1 MQCSMPSV
9 STRTDDTR
17 NVLTLSP
24 LLVLLEC
31 DVVALLN
38 MLVTLARS
46 LSMLLVGLPL
56 PLNFVTCAGVFGL
69 RSTGDI
75 DSGSSVNG
83 LVRMFDDSESPLAL
97 GRGRSEVF
105 VGF

>member
-1 MQCSMPSV
+1 MKCSTPSV
-9 STRTDDTR
+9 STRADNTR

-56 PLNFVTCAGVFGL
+56 PLSFVTCAGVFGL

-97 GRGRSEVF
+97 GRGRSDVF